1 MSENVNEG
9 LRSVA
14 KKVVAYQFFSII
26 ILILFTVVGSEFD
39 LNILVFLGFF
49 IVAICGIY
57 ILKILIFDENICPN
71 CNKSFFKKEG
81 GLSNLGFSIYT
92 KNCTNCGYKLQK

>member
-1 MSENVNEG
+1 MNGNINET

-14 KKVVAYQFFSII
+14 NKVVVYQFFSII
-26 ILILFTVVGSEFD
+26 ILAFFTVVGSEYD
-39 LNILVFLGFF
+39 LNVLVFLGFF
-49 IVAICGIY
+49 IVAVYSIY

-81 GLSNLGFSIYT
+81 SLSNLGFSIYT
-92 KNCTNCGYKLQK
+92 KKCTNCGYKLKK